1 MENEIESYLA
11 SLCPSLKNKKS
22 TIMNGKKGIN
32 NKKINIKD
40 FEYEPKYRPSEV
52 PRPCFYMLRMLGVWQ
67 PPNANVFFHL
77 YTKLIWLVWLSII
90 VLIFLQNY
98 LHNKKIT
105 IAIILNDI
113 GTVANFCCPF
123 VFLRYYFAFG
133 NYERMVSHVYEISS
147 STEHQRLRKFR
158 YIYTCISLFMWICAF
173 VFFTNHWIP
182 FWDQKWKWTAY
193 IFVLVYTMG
202 WWSVWFSLY
211 GFVCHVHHSQI
222 LIYEKQ
228 IISTLCALEN
238 SNNLEEDKPIA
249 RLLFGFSDLQTW
261 LQITQSDFSF
271 IISAAVGYHIAD
283 IFVFSF
289 AFFKNQFVDGYPI
302 WDFLGAVLFDLI
314 SILIKL
320 YPAAVVCQSLHRTVN
335 TAGDMCLVGSSK
347 KVPYARFEFYQHLWY
362 REQDMGFRILGVKIT
377 VRVMIAVFISCG
389 TVFTG
394 FLRLLVS
401 ESSLM

>member
-1 MENEIESYLA
+1 
-11 SLCPSLKNKKS
+11 
-22 TIMNGKKGIN
+22 MNGKKGIN

-67 PPNANVFFHL
+67 PPNANLFLLL

-133 NYERMVSHVYEISS
+133 NYERMVSHVYEISN

-182 FWDQKWKWTAY
+182 FWDQKWKWIAY
-193 IFVLVYTMG
+193 IFVLVYTCL
-202 WWSVWFSLY
+202 LY
-211 GFVCHVHHSQI
+211 TSP
-222 LIYEKQ
+222 
-228 IISTLCALEN
+228 SPR
-238 SNNLEEDKPIA
+238 DK
-249 RLLFGFSDLQTW
+249 R
-261 LQITQSDFSF
+261 QSRMPS
-271 IISAAVGYHIAD
+271 SA
-283 IFVFSF
+283 
-289 AFFKNQFVDGYPI
+289 
-302 WDFLGAVLFDLI
+302 
-314 SILIKL
+314 
-320 YPAAVVCQSLHRTVN
+320 
-335 TAGDMCLVGSSK
+335 
-347 KVPYARFEFYQHLWY
+347 
-362 REQDMGFRILGVKIT
+362 
-377 VRVMIAVFISCG
+377 
-389 TVFTG
+389 
-394 FLRLLVS
+394 
-401 ESSLM
+401 